1 MGRRQEIKQFILGNF
16 LFTDDDSAFTDDTS
30 LIQQGIVDSTG
41 ILELIVF
48 IEETWP
54 VRVPAEDMTPAT
66 FDSLGAIDRYLDG
79 RLAACAGFMMQ
90 VLVARLEHTAAAL
103 PKPTAIHKGAR
114 HNVYYGL
121 GATPTRSSVVD

>member
-30 LIQQGIVDSTG
+30 LIQQDIVDSTG

-54 VRVPAEDMTPAT
+54 VRVPAEDMTPAN
-66 FDSLGAIDRYLDG
+66 FESLRAIDRYLDG
-79 RLAACAGFMMQ
+79 RLAALAGLMMLLM
-90 VLVARLEHTAAAL
+90 VVRRVPPPAAM
-103 PKPTAIHKGAR
+103 PPT
-114 HNVYYGL
+114 
-121 GATPTRSSVVD
+121 PP

>member
-1 MGRRQEIKQFILGNF
+1 MRISDWSSDVCSSDLQWNHMGRRQEIKQFILGNF

-54 VRVPAEDMTPAT
+54 VRVPAE
-66 FDSLGAIDRYLDG
+66 
-79 RLAACAGFMMQ
+79 
-90 VLVARLEHTAAAL
+90 
-103 PKPTAIHKGAR
+103 
-114 HNVYYGL
+114 
-121 GATPTRSSVVD
+121 RSEERRVGKECVSTCRSRWSPLH

>member
-54 VRVPAEDMTPAT
+54 VRVPAEDMTPANY
-66 FDSLGAIDRYLDG
+66 DSLGAIDRYLEG
-79 RLAACAGFMMQ
+79 RLPCGAGLESQ
-90 VLVARLEHTAAAL
+90 VPVARHANPPQRRPNPRRT
-103 PKPTAIHKGAR
+103 T
-114 HNVYYGL
+114 
-121 GATPTRSSVVD
+121 D